1 MEQRAK
7 STPRE
12 DISLAAIQLLGE
24 GGRFLYHVTNSG
36 QMLINWFVSA
46 FSEEHY
52 LRLILTSQDLRILAA
67 QFCTHMLAAGVLRQ
81 IPDKDVP
88 LELLFRPDLMYYWAH
103 TETPTAAPPTPG
115 KLTQLSWP
123 PTTPGL
129 PDVTHIT
136 NSARPGTRYTEAD
149 QTPDEVFS
157 TPQTPSATEKAVR
170 KIETGE
176 FQQVVMGLKREH
188 RDNLNRLSRS
198 QEVAL
203 FSVRGEVAQRLSEAD
218 DKVARLELELE
229 KVCQELERY
238 KTLSD
243 IQSLNAQAQ
252 ADFGSP
258 TEEHKPPPSEPAK
271 LVKDKETLETPKDS
285 SSLIVPEPSEPSV
298 VRTCD
303 VSTDTLDLNEASH
316 VSVSTSPLK
325 QSAVETLPRL
335 EENESPAPPVPISG
349 NAPPPPPPM
358 PEISPPPPT
367 ISDFAPPPITEMGP
381 PPPPMPGMGPPPPPI
396 PGMGPPPPPSPGMGP
411 PPPPMPGMGPP
422 PPPMSGMGPPP
433 PPMPGMGPPPPPMP
447 GMGPPPP
454 PMPGMG
460 PPPPPMPGMGPP
472 PPPMSGMGL
481 PPPPSLPGGS
491 EPPPPPG
498 PMPFPT
504 PPVGGWAANRAML
517 RKQPVNP
524 EVPMKPL
531 YWTRII
537 VPSTASPPPVEIS
550 EESAHKPEDGAIWE
564 KLEEAKIEDLKEFE
578 ELFSRQVVERK
589 ATKKKEEKPSKIQAV
604 KILDGKRSQSVGI
617 LASSLHVEFTEIENA
632 IYNFDTSSLNLEALQ
647 QIYEVRA
654 NEEELT
660 SIRQHMTTTPDIPL
674 DKPEQFLYEL
684 AEIPMF
690 AFRISCFMFQSQ
702 FDDSISSIQS
712 KLDNLKSTCDFLTS
726 SESLKTV
733 FAIILALGN
742 YMNGGNRT
750 RGQAD
755 GFGLEI
761 LAKLKDVKSKDSS
774 VTLLHFI
781 IRSFI
786 KKTNEDPLNP
796 DFTLPIPEPGDVDR
810 ASNVNFDD
818 LSKDLQK
825 LQTELKICET
835 KTEKVIT
842 ASTEDNVQPF
852 KQKMETFLKRAK
864 EQLSGEFENLD
875 ECKMKFKAAM
885 VFYQYQPKGGIKPDE
900 VDPKDFFFLW
910 SPFCTDFKDIW
921 KKEQQRIIKEKAQQ
935 VKRLQ
940 EQKRDVKKSKLDE
953 KGLLNQHVL
962 LKDPGNPTQ
971 LHQLTSSPDERGS
984 SPSRKTVED
993 KLKLFADFVDVD
1005 IVKRYLFPSDRNS
1018 DVDRVGDAW
1027 DWPEEESSTKQ
1038 NGKDKW
1044 LQECK
1049 ISLSSTGEVLVLTR
1063 KDVMVILTAKWDS
1076 QSESDANTKFHI
1088 SWHGKP
1094 CKERGEH
1101 ITSVLCVPL
1110 ISQKRSSHCGPDWT
1124 CIIVGFS
1131 SGRIHFYTETSSLL
1145 ISEMLHDEPVL
1156 NLKCQSY
1163 GLPRHSA
1170 APEQLEELYV
1180 LYPSAL
1186 CVLPG
1191 FGLFQT
1197 LRACRNQLARVQ
1209 ANCGD
1214 MVRAPPLTYKKWGFA
1229 DQERVSDCEF
1239 AGPATTNTFDHLM
1252 TASICGGFNTW
1263 YRSSAPQNSLI
1274 VATGSRPFIGF
1285 HYALEGEAPLVMTDV
1300 AKAVANKLKSTIGQA
1315 LPGWLLGVTRSSSS
1329 DKVKEKVM
1337 MEPAEQMGC
1346 RFGLCDVLR
1355 HGDRIVMAPSRGLS
1369 VVSDSLGRV
1378 ILIDNKKGV
1387 AVRMWK
1393 GYRDAQCGWLEVQE
1407 DVKRHHRTSNGS
1419 VTRASSQY
1427 PRTALFLVIFSPKKG
1442 LIEIWT
1448 MQQGSKVAMFTAS
1461 KSGRLLY
1468 TNYGL
1473 MGLNNLALEGGN
1485 KCPRSCVFIDPSGA
1499 IMNISVPFHCALS
1512 DKHSQRAHDLHLLK
1526 KLKTFLREGNSDNE
1540 LVTEEVRQ
1548 TVRELRT
1555 SEVRLQALETL
1566 RSSRHTVPEALK
1578 VAADICVEKL
1588 ALQDVESLD
1597 HSGKSLL
1604 VVSQQLQ
1611 KLITFYQF
1619 LQRLNQ
1625 QPPDYATV
1633 VPADVDSAQ
1642 SLSSVL
1648 HTSESEANNLL
1659 NLVKTINSVSCKSK
1673 CKLESRVV
1681 FKEDVKSVF
1690 VDFLSCFDLE
1700 GSISPAATSVV
1711 NDSTF
1716 ALDTTNTLVKQY
1728 SVPQSCIDVPSV
1740 SLKKDASEDKLM
1752 RVGELVY
1759 QGMLYSECD
1768 IEEWRVAAT
1777 VSTLVPS
1784 HLMKLALTFWLNK
1797 IEGAALISEMMRFSQ
1812 LIQSICTLAEP
1823 DEVFIQYNELS
1834 PWWRSVRSQLMD
1846 STNPLMALTGAMVC
1860 RAVALSVER
1869 TKESAW
1875 SDPVEDVEKN
1885 RREGEE
1891 KMSSPDEDTHS
1902 SYSEWENVSHD
1913 SCQWTLLIGQLEDV
1927 AVLDAVIRQKPPVNN
1942 EKMTKIKTFWLPYE
1956 KLGATLS
1963 HILKEGKG
1971 SVSELVARWLSYS
1984 GVEPQRL
1991 VDWSDYEFDKDCSEQ
2006 QEAPAD
2012 DENPQQRSLS
2022 LGVREGTKMRT
2033 VVGAEVLGGG
2043 EDHAQVLEHLA
2054 LLKRYFPYSLTSS
2067 VLLANLC
2074 WEYLLAWQHGVDALE
2089 ALDAAILCL
2098 RNIPSPHMMKGV
2110 CSLAWSTHLGQRFE
2124 SAARLIQK
2132 VGKIP
2137 KERLCRQEIGI
2148 TDLELPGFLHAC
2160 VTFLDVFMEA
2170 SLQCELTL
2178 LQDYSKTEELWN
2190 CPKGSCGPTPLSEL
2204 ALAKPDINY
2213 DLLQLHHQLATV
2225 LHMIAT
2231 FNMRFPRPI
2240 SSLFDNTG
2248 QSALFCDL
2256 ASNPQLPSHILDQ
2269 KLTDTRTQFLFRVI
2283 AGATQSIQKVVYSS
2297 DDKATGLDT
2306 KSAVD
2311 WVSKCHS
2318 LAGSWHVSCDA
2329 LRRHQVCEL
2338 YSCGYDRLAE
2348 EIIPAVSDTALV
2360 GSQLLMIV
2368 GQRVKHAVMSSS
2380 NLHQNLAQL
2389 SPLLSNWIESLDE
2402 SSLHSNG
2409 CPLPDTAQLLNY
2421 VIQFLPESHQ
2431 DYQLAV
2437 HMVDA
2442 VHALLDGS

>member
-1 MEQRAK
+1 MSCQ
-7 STPRE
+7 
-12 DISLAAIQLLGE
+12 IQ
-24 GGRFLYHVTNSG
+24 
-36 QMLINWFVSA
+36 
-46 FSEEHY
+46 
-52 LRLILTSQDLRILAA
+52 
-67 QFCTHMLAAGVLRQ
+67 
-81 IPDKDVP
+81 
-88 LELLFRPDLMYYWAH
+88 
-103 TETPTAAPPTPG
+103 
-115 KLTQLSWP
+115 
-123 PTTPGL
+123 
-129 PDVTHIT
+129 
-136 NSARPGTRYTEAD
+136 
-149 QTPDEVFS
+149 
-157 TPQTPSATEKAVR
+157 
-170 KIETGE
+170 
-176 FQQVVMGLKREH
+176 
-188 RDNLNRLSRS
+188 
-198 QEVAL
+198 
-203 FSVRGEVAQRLSEAD
+203 
-218 DKVARLELELE
+218 
-229 KVCQELERY
+229 
-238 KTLSD
+238 
-243 IQSLNAQAQ
+243 
-252 ADFGSP
+252 
-258 TEEHKPPPSEPAK
+258 
-271 LVKDKETLETPKDS
+271 
-285 SSLIVPEPSEPSV
+285 
-298 VRTCD
+298 
-303 VSTDTLDLNEASH
+303 
-316 VSVSTSPLK
+316 
-325 QSAVETLPRL
+325 
-335 EENESPAPPVPISG
+335 
-349 NAPPPPPPM
+349 
-358 PEISPPPPT
+358 
-367 ISDFAPPPITEMGP
+367 
-381 PPPPMPGMGPPPPPI
+381 
-396 PGMGPPPPPSPGMGP
+396 
-411 PPPPMPGMGPP
+411 
-422 PPPMSGMGPPP
+422 
-433 PPMPGMGPPPPPMP
+433 
-447 GMGPPPP
+447 
-454 PMPGMG
+454 
-460 PPPPPMPGMGPP
+460 
-472 PPPMSGMGL
+472 
-481 PPPPSLPGGS
+481 
-491 EPPPPPG
+491 
-498 PMPFPT
+498 
-504 PPVGGWAANRAML
+504 
-517 RKQPVNP
+517 
-524 EVPMKPL
+524 
-531 YWTRII
+531 
-537 VPSTASPPPVEIS
+537 
-550 EESAHKPEDGAIWE
+550 
-564 KLEEAKIEDLKEFE
+564 
-578 ELFSRQVVERK
+578 
-589 ATKKKEEKPSKIQAV
+589 
-604 KILDGKRSQSVGI
+604 
-617 LASSLHVEFTEIENA
+617 
-632 IYNFDTSSLNLEALQ
+632 
-647 QIYEVRA
+647 
-654 NEEELT
+654 
-660 SIRQHMTTTPDIPL
+660 
-674 DKPEQFLYEL
+674 
-684 AEIPMF
+684 
-690 AFRISCFMFQSQ
+690 
-702 FDDSISSIQS
+702 
-712 KLDNLKSTCDFLTS
+712 
-726 SESLKTV
+726 
-733 FAIILALGN
+733 
-742 YMNGGNRT
+742 
-750 RGQAD
+750 
-755 GFGLEI
+755 
-761 LAKLKDVKSKDSS
+761 
-774 VTLLHFI
+774 
-781 IRSFI
+781 
-786 KKTNEDPLNP
+786 
-796 DFTLPIPEPGDVDR
+796 
-810 ASNVNFDD
+810 
-818 LSKDLQK
+818 
-825 LQTELKICET
+825 
-835 KTEKVIT
+835 
-842 ASTEDNVQPF
+842 
-852 KQKMETFLKRAK
+852 
-864 EQLSGEFENLD
+864 
-875 ECKMKFKAAM
+875 
-885 VFYQYQPKGGIKPDE
+885 
-900 VDPKDFFFLW
+900 
-910 SPFCTDFKDIW
+910 
-921 KKEQQRIIKEKAQQ
+921 
-935 VKRLQ
+935 
-940 EQKRDVKKSKLDE
+940 
-953 KGLLNQHVL
+953 
-962 LKDPGNPTQ
+962 
-971 LHQLTSSPDERGS
+971 
-984 SPSRKTVED
+984 
-993 KLKLFADFVDVD
+993 LFADFVDVD

-1018 DVDRVGDAW
+1018 GVDGVGDSW

-1076 QSESDANTKFHI
+1076 QSESEANTKFHV

-1180 LYPSAL
+1180 LYPSAF

-1239 AGPATTNTFDHLM
+1239 AGPATATTFDHLL
-1252 TASICGGFNTW
+1252 TASVCGGFNTW

-1369 VVSDSLGRV
+1369 VVSDTLGRV

-1419 VTRASSQY
+1419 VTRSSSQY

-1485 KCPRSCVFIDPSGA
+1485 RCPRSCVFIDPSGA

-1512 DKHSQRAHDLHLLK
+1512 DKHSQRARDLHLLK

-1555 SEVRLQALETL
+1555 SEVRLQALEIL

-1578 VAADICVEKL
+1578 VAADICVDKL
-1588 ALQDVESLD
+1588 ALQGELTTKEHLDVESLD

-1633 VPADVDSAQ
+1633 VPADVDSAQYIICLVSCQLSILRLSLQ

-1728 SVPQSCIDVPSV
+1728 SMPQSCIDVLSV

-1752 RVGELVY
+1752 RVGELIY
-1759 QGMLYSECD
+1759 QGTLYSECD

-1777 VSTLVPS
+1777 LSTLVPS

-1797 IEGAALISEMMRFSQ
+1797 REGSALISEMMRFSQ
-1812 LIQSICTLAEP
+1812 LIQSICALAVWTCNEAGEGEDGKVNDENEVCRKETISPRESGEEQITEKP

-1891 KMSSPDEDTHS
+1891 KVSFPDEDTHS
-1902 SYSEWENVSHD
+1902 SCSEWENVSHD

-1963 HILKEGKG
+1963 HILKEGK
-1971 SVSELVARWLSYS
+1971 VSELVARWLSYS

-2012 DENPQQRSLS
+2012 DENPRQRSLS
-2022 LGVREGTKMRT
+2022 LGVREGTKLRT

-2043 EDHAQVLEHLA
+2043 EDHAQVL
-2054 LLKRYFPYSLTSS
+2054 
-2067 VLLANLC
+2067 
-2074 WEYLLAWQHGVDALE
+2074 
-2089 ALDAAILCL
+2089 
-2098 RNIPSPHMMKGV
+2098 GV

-2148 TDLELPGFLHAC
+2148 TDLELPGFLQAC

-2231 FNMRFPRPI
+2231 FNIRLPRPI

-2256 ASNPQLPSHILDQ
+2256 ASKPQLPGHILDQ
-2269 KLTDTRTQFLFRVI
+2269 KLTDARTQFLFRVI

-2442 VHALLDGS
+2442 VHALLDGVMGPTTYKTLVLILIRYLVEGDVKFRLSCRGGNTTRHLEVLPQDWRLGSLPGTLQYHLNAWAHWAVAQEPHDSRVPVMNFSLTDQ